1 MFDGVRSPGNRETIG
16 RRAVLRLSAGLA
28 ILSGTGLLAACSAG
42 APATPSAPQSA
53 PASANTSA
61 GAQSSG
67 AASGTAK
74 LADLLPKYIPN
85 PQAPK
90 ADLPSTGP
98 GIDDAWTN
106 FPKQAFKSV
115 TDTPGRGGDVNVVSG
130 SAWPPYTP
138 ADQNPMLQ
146 ELNKRLNV
154 NLKLDITTLT
164 DYNTKFNTLVA
175 GSNLPDVFWVGQTPN
190 LVDFLKQQCADLT
203 PFLAGDAV
211 KDYPNLANLNT
222 NTWKGTVF
230 GGAIMGLPSPL
241 GAMGN
246 IIQMNK
252 TRWDAEIG
260 ANVRPK
266 NADDLKKMMQQLT
279 NPQANKYAI
288 ASGAT
293 DPYGVLNG
301 WFAMMY
307 GAPNNW
313 GMVGDKLVNFRETDA
328 FKQSIGYL
336 RDLVQL
342 GVFHPKSATYDSV
355 AAKRDHAT
363 GQFVLIQGTF
373 YGNHVDMWN
382 RGAAANPKVD
392 FTLLEPIAAD
402 GGKPINWLSSY
413 IWPKNYLG
421 PGIWAF
427 RKASNE
433 RIQELLRVWNW
444 ICGPFGS
451 EERLLWEY
459 GVEGTDYTRDA
470 NGNIVQTQ
478 RGPADSTFVPLRF
491 GPHSPDMLYNPPT
504 PEYGPAMQK
513 LEQVMVPEGVLDP
526 TLGLY
531 SPTAGSKGAP
541 LDNAFSG
548 VMTDIVAGR
557 RPLGDVD
564 QAVKDWQSNGGDQM
578 RTEYMQG
585 LAAA

>member
-1 MFDGVRSPGNRETIG
+1 VRSS
-16 RRAVLRLSAGLA
+16 RRAFLRSVGGLA
-28 ILSGTGLLAACSAG
+28 VVGVLAACSSPAPSTTSGPG
-42 APATPSAPQSA
+42 AAP
-53 PASANTSA
+53 PASGGATTKTAN
-61 GAQSSG
+61 
-67 AASGTAK
+67 
-74 LADLLPKYIPN
+74 LLPAYAPVN
-85 PQAPK
+85 GPQK

-98 GIDDAWTN
+98 GIDDAWIN
-106 FPKQAFKSV
+106 FPKQTFKSV
-115 TDTPGRGGDVNVVSG
+115 QEAPGRGGDITIVSG

-154 NLKLDITTLT
+154 NLKLDITTIS

-211 KDYPNLANLNT
+211 KTYPNLANLNT
-222 NTWKGTVF
+222 NTWKGTIF

-246 IIQMNK
+246 IIQINK

-260 ANVRPK
+260 ADVRPK
-266 NADDLKKMMQQLT
+266 NADDLKRIMQQLT
-279 NPQANKYAI
+279 DPQQNKWAI
-288 ASGAT
+288 ASGVT
-293 DPYGVLNG
+293 DPYGILTG
-301 WFAMMY
+301 WFAMMFS
-307 GAPNNW
+307 APNGW
-313 GMVGDKLVNFRETDA
+313 GMENGKLVNYRETEA
-328 FKQSIGYL
+328 FKQAIGYL

-342 GVFHPKSATYDSV
+342 GVFHPKSPTYDAV
-355 AAKRDHAT
+355 AAKGDHLT
-363 GQFVLIQGTF
+363 GQFVMIQGVF

-382 RGAAANPKVD
+382 RGVAANPKVQ
-392 FTLLEPIAAD
+392 FTLLEPVSATA
-402 GGKPINWLSSY
+402 GKPTNWLSSY
-413 IWPKNYLG
+413 IWPRSYLA

-427 RKASNE
+427 KKAPKD
-433 RIQELLRVWNW
+433 RIEELLRVWNW

-459 GVEGTDYTRDA
+459 GVEGIDYNRDA

-491 GPHSPDMLYNPPT
+491 GPHSPDTLYNPPT
-504 PEYGPAMQK
+504 PDYGPEMQK
-513 LEQVMVPEGVLDP
+513 LEQRMVPLGVMDP

-531 SPTAGSKGAP
+531 APTDGAKGAP
-541 LDNAFSG
+541 LNATFSAG
-548 VMTDIVAGR
+548 MTDIVAGR
-557 RPLGDVD
+557 RPVD
-564 QAVKDWQSNGGDQM
+564 QIQQVINEWKSGGGDQI
-578 RTEYMQG
+578 RTEYEQA